1 MSILLPTGSRARRR
15 SRGFSLIEL
24 LIGLVISM
32 MGLAAVATMMMNFS
46 KKRTSITQT
55 LASQDN
61 GVMALYRLERD
72 IGQAGYALLP
82 LQGCATIV
90 NGASASFA
98 PYPVQITDGGTGS
111 PDVITVRGAN
121 PASGIPGTEL
131 DASSGTSMTSNQYN
145 VRSSLGFS
153 VNDIVAATQT
163 CTMTPINSV
172 AATALGYSYTTSTLP
187 TSSATG
193 YLVYFGQAGEFTNR
207 QYAIGPSAL
216 TVADYPAFVTNNLV
230 DNIVFMKAQ
239 YGLAGSITGSPA
251 TVSRWVSGATTL
263 DGSNCLG
270 TSVHPNCVVAVRVG
284 VVARSAS
291 AGPETVD
298 QPSSF
303 AVLPQIL
310 SGATEIGAAV
320 TYSVTAANSTV
331 RYRAYSTII
340 PLKNVIWGR

>member
-1 MSILLPTGSRARRR
+1 MRTFMRIGLQSQRRG
-15 SRGFSLIEL
+15 RGFSLVEL

-32 MGLAAVATMMMNFS
+32 MGLAAVSTMMMNFS

-55 LASQDN
+55 LGAQDN

-90 NGASASFA
+90 NGASAAFA
-98 PYPVQITDGGTGS
+98 PYPVQVQDGGTGAS
-111 PDVITVRGAN
+111 DVITVRGAN

-145 VRSSLGFS
+145 VRSSVGFS

-172 AATALGYSYTTSTLP
+172 ATTVLGYNYTTSTLP
-187 TSSATG
+187 NSSATG
-193 YLVYFGQAGEFTNR
+193 YLAYFGQPGEFTHR
-207 QYAIGPSAL
+207 QYAVGPSAL
-216 TVADYPAFVTNNLV
+216 TVADYPAFVTSNLV
-230 DNIVFMKAQ
+230 DNIVFLKAQ

-251 TVSRWVSGATTL
+251 TVARWVSGATTL

-284 VVARSAS
+284 VVARSVS
-291 AGPETVD
+291 AGPETID

-303 AVLPQIL
+303 PVLPQIM

-320 TYSVTAANSTV
+320 TYTVTAANTTV